1 MSPGWLQP
9 GRRAFGLMLRLR
21 CLLLPGV
28 PGLVAAIAVEATR
41 RLAALLAEEGGVQFP
56 AALRAAGEADS
67 GHGPSLLR
75 HLGKDCRGP
84 ASNYGSSY
92 LSPPAKKIATFLPH
106 PGPSDLPDLHSCN
119 PASSFISSCG
129 STGLTR
135 W

>member
-41 RLAALLAEEGGVQFP
+41 RVAALLAEEGGVQFP

-75 HLGKDCRGP
+75 HIGKDCRGP
-84 ASNYGSSY
+84 ASNYG
-92 LSPPAKKIATFLPH
+92 
-106 PGPSDLPDLHSCN
+106 PSDVPPQHISCN
-119 PASSFISSCG
+119 FCAASWSLPAHP
-129 STGLTR
+129 TGR
-135 W
+135 WTH

>member
-21 CLLLPGV
+21 RLLLPGV
-28 PGLVAAIAVEATR
+28 PGLVAAVAVEATR

-75 HLGKDCRGP
+75 HI
-84 ASNYGSSY
+84 GSDGQAPE
-92 LSPPAKKIATFLPH
+92 SPHGSARPPSLP
-106 PGPSDLPDLHSCN
+106 P
-119 PASSFISSCG
+119 ISQKC
-129 STGLTR
+129 
-135 W
+135 

>member
-1 MSPGWLQP
+1 
-9 GRRAFGLMLRLR
+9 MLRLHR
-21 CLLLPGV
+21 LLLPGV
-28 PGLVAAIAVEATR
+28 PGLVAAVAVEGAR
-41 RLAALLAEEGGVQFP
+41 RLAALLTEEGGVEFP

-75 HLGKDCRGP
+75 PIGKDCRGP
-84 ASNYGSSY
+84 ASNYGSSD
-92 LSPPAKKIATFLPH
+92 LSPSAMIRATFVPH
-106 PGPSDLPDLHSCN
+106 PGPSDLHDLTCCN